1 MHYYSTAVTQIQWLT
16 PHVFEIHFDRPED
29 FPFIA
34 GQKIRLACRSMTR
47 DYSLANA
54 PQDDHLAV
62 CIRLIP
68 GGTVSPVL
76 ANAEVGQVFQ
86 ISEAFGYFIYQPSGK
101 RPVFV
106 ATGTGIAPFVAYA
119 RSGVGRFHLLHG
131 VRSMDDLYYRD
142 IVSPPSKSYTACI
155 SQPPSD
161 DSAADGVFAGR
172 VTHYL
177 QNELPAG
184 EYDFYLCGRGEMVRD
199 AMAVIDRRFE
209 RARVY
214 TETFF

>member
-1 MHYYSTAVTQIQWLT
+1 MHDYSSAVTQIQWLT

-34 GQKIRLACRSMTR
+34 GQKIRLSYRSVTR
-47 DYSLANA
+47 DYSLINA

-62 CIRLIP
+62 CVRHIP
-68 GGTVSPVL
+68 GGNLSPVL
-76 ANAEVGQVFQ
+76 AKAGVGQVFQ
-86 ISEAFGYFIYQPSGK
+86 ISEAFGYFIYQPSE
-101 RPVFV
+101 RQPVFV
-106 ATGTGIAPFVAYA
+106 ATGTGIAPFVAYV
-119 RSGVGRFHLLHG
+119 RSGVSRFHLLHG

-142 IVSPPSKSYTACI
+142 ILTPPSRSYTACL
-155 SQPPSD
+155 SQPPPD
-161 DSAADGVFAGR
+161 DSAADVFAGR

-177 QNELPAG
+177 QNDLSAG